1 MDMTIRQI
9 LTLLQSEYPQS
20 FSRMDDRTMALKAE
34 LWEREFS
41 ADNPNLVYAA
51 IRTYMRTPE
60 RFAPSIGQVREIMT
74 SLTAGEELQ
83 AQDAWALVS
92 KACQNGLYGY
102 LEEYQKLP
110 PDVQAAVGAPEQ
122 LKSWAMMDSDTV
134 ESVVA
139 SNFMRSFRAHKEREK
154 ARAALPK
161 ELKELLAQ
169 TANRAAQEREKE
181 KALMPPEV
189 RAFVAG
195 VADKMNLGGGEQ
207 KAIAD
212 KPKPAALPVPLKP
225 MTYQPQELPNP
236 TPQPVKA
243 EKNKPLPEDEWERR
257 REELLRQLTGGNT

>member
-102 LEEYQKLP
+102 REEYQKLP

-122 LKSWAMMDSDTV
+122 LKAWAMMDAETV

-139 SNFMRSFRAHKEREK
+139 SNFMRSFRTHKEREK

-161 ELKELLAQ
+161 ELKELLDQ
-169 TANRAAQEREKE
+169 TANRAA
-181 KALMPPEV
+181 
-189 RAFVAG
+189 
-195 VADKMNLGGGEQ
+195 LGGSDREGFKREIL
-207 KAIAD
+207 AA
-212 KPKPAALPVPLKP
+212 PKPAEPK
-225 MTYQPQELPNP
+225 T
-236 TPQPVKA
+236 A
-243 EKNKPLPEDEWERR
+243 EEEHVQIKKLEPIEEEYKPLFEDEWERR
-257 REELLRQLTGGNT
+257 KAEIMRKIEAYKEAKDGLPVQEL

>member
-83 AQDAWALVS
+83 AQDAWAIVS

-102 LEEYQKLP
+102 REEFAKLP

-122 LKSWAMMDSDTV
+122 LKAWAMMDADTV

-139 SNFMRSFRAHKEREK
+139 SNFMRSFRTHKEREK
-154 ARAALPK
+154 ARAALPP
-161 ELKELLAQ
+161 EMRTLIDSLTEGTRLKGRSEGFRREILL
-169 TANRAAQEREKE
+169 E
-181 KALMPPEV
+181 PPKPV
-189 RAFVAG
+189 
-195 VADKMNLGGGEQ
+195 DEQ
-207 KAIAD
+207 KAID
-212 KPKPAALPVPLKP
+212 YKPVELDVYVRSSLSPEDYVPLC
-225 MTYQPQELPNP
+225 
-236 TPQPVKA
+236 
-243 EKNKPLPEDEWERR
+243 EDEWEKRKAEINR
-257 REELLRQLTGGNT
+257 KIEAYKEAKDGLPVQEL

>member
-74 SLTAGEELQ
+74 SLTAGEELPEQ
-83 AQDAWALVS
+83 TAWALVS
-92 KACQNGLYGY
+92 KACRNGLYGY
-102 LEEYQKLP
+102 REEYEALP

-122 LKSWAMMDSDTV
+122 LKAWAMMDAETV

-139 SNFMRSFRAHKEREK
+139 SNFIRSFRALKERER
-154 ARAALPK
+154 ARAALPSGIRD
-161 ELKELLAQ
+161 LLMGA
-169 TANRAAQEREKE
+169 
-181 KALMPPEV
+181 
-189 RAFVAG
+189 
-195 VADKMNLGGGEQ
+195 ADKMAISDSAEGGE
-207 KAIAD
+207 
-212 KPKPAALPVPLKP
+212 
-225 MTYQPQELPNP
+225 
-236 TPQPVKA
+236 
-243 EKNKPLPEDEWERR
+243 R
-257 REELLRQLTGGNT
+257 